1 METEEWFVSDRGG
14 GGFQLRYGTEDTEDG
29 SRGYASFL
37 YRDDGVV
44 EFACQIAALLNAA
57 ETTPPTL
64 DPGNA
69 NANCS
74 CGLVDMV
81 EDSVLMDAVDV
92 AGKRHTRQVCEG
104 RLQ

>member
-57 ETTPPTL
+57 ETTPPGAEE
-64 DPGNA
+64 PEEVH
-69 NANCS
+69 CS

-104 RLQ
+104 RQQ